1 MYASQHGGYYSPLP
15 SLSPSPFSPSPSPIS
30 PPLPLSYQNIIILFF
45 LQIFR
50 KEPFFHGHDN
60 YDQLV
65 RIAKVL
71 GTEELHDYVDR
82 YKIDL
87 DPRYSD
93 ILGR

>member
-1 MYASQHGGYYSPLP
+1 MLASMVGQSHGGHQTTSHV
-15 SLSPSPFSPSPSPIS
+15 
-30 PPLPLSYQNIIILFF
+30 LFVSSVGV
-45 LQIFR
+45 QIFR

-71 GTEELHDYVDR
+71 GTEELHEYMEK
-82 YKIDL
+82 YHIDL
-87 DPRYSD
+87 NPRFND